1 MEKLSQ
7 ALKTLIDTP
16 DPPAQV
22 SIHILLDGEMSAQDT
37 ETVIT
42 AIKAHLADE
51 ESFELLRRMKIV
63 LCSTSV
69 DGARKISELPG
80 VLSVDLDSSAPLEE
94 LMDR

>member
-1 MEKLSQ
+1 MEKL
-7 ALKTLIDTP
+7 ALEIGTP
-16 DPPAQV
+16 NLPPQV

-80 VLSVDLDSSAPLEE
+80 VLSVTWTARPMEQ
-94 LMDR
+94 LMDP